1 MKKTKQE
8 IKFVCRECGYESLKW
23 LGKCPE
29 CNSWNS
35 FVEYKI
41 GSIVSGTK
49 NITNF
54 TSEVQ
59 KLDLVKNDSE
69 INRILTH
76 INEFDRIMGGGI
88 VLGSVILLGGEPG
101 IGKSTLM
108 LQVAQS
114 ISNSQITGKNF
125 YKVLYVSG
133 EESVQQIKLRADRL
147 NIKSENLYVVS
158 ETSIEK
164 VISLVEE
171 INPDVLI
178 LDSIQTLYSENI
190 PNTQGSVAQVRGV
203 TAEIIRIAKNSLKKV
218 TVFILGHVTKDG
230 DIAGPRLLEHMVDTV
245 LYFESETTRNLR
257 ILRVYKN
264 RFGATSEI
272 GVFEMTSLGL
282 KEVLNPSEIFIE
294 YHENLVGTTTTCLIE
309 GSRPI
314 LTQVQA
320 LVTRTYFPQPR
331 RVVSG
336 IDYNRANLLISVLE
350 KFTGIV
356 LTSEDIYINI
366 VSGLKT
372 KETALDL
379 AVLVSIYSAHK
390 NLLINNKNVYL
401 GEIGLTG
408 ELRAISFVS
417 ERVSEAIK
425 LGYKKIFLPRSNE
438 TRLNEKNLNIG
449 KNGNENIEIK
459 FVSSIKEIEKI
470 V

>member
-1 MKKTKQE
+1 MKKSKQE
-8 IKFVCRECGYESLKW
+8 THFVCRECGYESLKW
-23 LGKCPE
+23 LGRCPE

-35 FVEYKI
+35 FTEFKPI
-41 GSIVSGTK
+41 NTSLGTK
-49 NITNF
+49 NITDF
-54 TSEVQ
+54 SSEVQ
-59 KLDLVKNDSE
+59 RLDLVKNESE
-69 INRILTH
+69 TNRILTH
-76 INEFDRIMGGGI
+76 INEFDRILGGGI

-108 LQVAQS
+108 LQVAQR
-114 ISNSQITGKNF
+114 ISNTLSLDKNF

-133 EESVQQIKLRADRL
+133 EESVQQLKLRAERL
-147 NIKSENLYVVS
+147 NIKSENLFVVS

-164 VISLVEE
+164 VLSLVENV
-171 INPDVLI
+171 NPDVLI

-190 PNTQGSVAQVRGV
+190 PNVGGSVAQIRGV
-203 TAEIIRIAKNSLKKV
+203 TAEIIRIAKGKNI
-218 TVFILGHVTKDG
+218 TVFILGHVTKEG

-257 ILRVYKN
+257 VLRVYKN
-264 RFGATSEI
+264 RFGTTSEI
-272 GVFEMTSLGL
+272 GVFEMTSSGL
-282 KEVLNPSEIFIE
+282 KEVVNPSGIFVE
-294 YHENLVGTTTTCLIE
+294 YHENLVGTVTTCLIE

-336 IDYNRANLLISVLE
+336 IDYNRATLLISVLE

-356 LTSEDIYINI
+356 LTNEDVYINI
-366 VSGLKT
+366 VSGIKT

-379 AVLVSIYSAHK
+379 AVVLGIYSAHK
-390 NLLINNKNVYL
+390 NVVVDNKSVYF

-408 ELRAISFVS
+408 ELRAVSFVLERIS
-417 ERVSEAIK
+417 ESVK
-425 LGYKKIFLPRSNE
+425 LGYKKIFLPKANE
-438 TRLNEKNLNIG
+438 LRFNEEKVKFEKN
-449 KNGNENIEIK
+449 KDVEIK

-470 V
+470 L

>member
-35 FVEYKI
+35 FIEFRTDNLQI
-41 GSIVSGTK
+41 GKK
-49 NITNF
+49 NITDF
-54 TSEVQ
+54 SSEVQ
-59 KLDLVKNDSE
+59 QINLIKKDFE
-69 INRILTH
+69 INRIFTN

-88 VLGSVILLGGEPG
+88 VLGSVILLGGAPG

-108 LQVAQS
+108 LQVAEN
-114 ISNSQITGKNF
+114 ISKTTLLKKSF
-125 YKVLYVSG
+125 YKILYVSG

-147 NIKSENLYVVS
+147 EIRSENLYVVS

-164 VISLVEE
+164 VLSLVEN
-171 INPDVLI
+171 INPEVLI
-178 LDSIQTLYSENI
+178 LDSIQTLFSENI
-190 PNTQGSVAQVRGV
+190 PNTQGSVAQIRGV
-203 TAEIIRIAKNSLKKV
+203 TAEIIRIAKWKNIA
-218 TVFILGHVTKDG
+218 VFILGHVTKDG

-245 LYFESETTRNLR
+245 LYFESETIRNLR

-264 RFGATSEI
+264 RFGPTSEI

-282 KEVLNPSEIFIE
+282 KEVLNPSTVFVE
-294 YHENLVGTTTTCLIE
+294 YHESLAGTVTTCLIE

-320 LVTRTYFPQPR
+320 LVSRTYFPQPR
-331 RVVSG
+331 RVVAG
-336 IDYNRANLLISVLE
+336 VDYNRATLLISVLE
-350 KFTGIV
+350 KFTGLV
-356 LTSEDIYINI
+356 LINEDIYINV
-366 VSGLKT
+366 VSGIKT

-379 AVLVSIYSAHK
+379 AIVVSIFSAHK
-390 NLLINNKNVYL
+390 NLLIDNKSVYL

-408 ELRAISFVS
+408 ELRAVSFVT
-417 ERVSEAIK
+417 ERINEAIK
-425 LGYKKIFLPRSNE
+425 LGYKKIYLPKANE
-438 TRLNEKNLNIG
+438 IRLNEQKD
-449 KNGNENIEIK
+449 KFENNKSVEIK
-459 FVSSIKEIEKI
+459 FVSSIKEIEQI